1 MRRFDAVIAGAG
13 AAGMFCAVQLGWR
26 GKSVAVIEHRGC
38 QGRKLMITGK
48 GRCNVTNNCTADT
61 VMKNI
66 PRNSK
71 FMYSALSRFAPEDVM
86 SFFEC
91 LGVELKTER
100 GNRVFPVSDNAKDI
114 VKALVKACEDSGV
127 QFIDD
132 EVKELII
139 KDGRAEGFK
148 CEHGDYYGD
157 SVIVATGGKSYP
169 RTGSTGDGYRLA
181 KSVGHKVTAITP
193 SLCPVVTY
201 EREECASA
209 MGLSLRNC
217 TLTLREEDRDKP
229 LFHELGDRLRRII
242 DHTAAAYNVKADFDY
257 NELVPNVNNPPE
269 LVQWLRNGPMKE
281 VYGAENILPCTPSM
295 GGEDFACYMAQ
306 TPGVFVWFG
315 SGNPEKGIRFSWHN
329 PAFNVDDESLIYGA
343 ALYAQVA
350 LDWLAETA
358 G

>member
-1 MRRFDAVIAGAG
+1 VRRFDAVIAGAG

-26 GKSVAVIEHRGC
+26 GKSVAVIEHSGC

-139 KDGRAEGFK
+139 KDGRAEGFTQTALSLQLA
-148 CEHGDYYGD
+148 ESPIHGQ
-157 SVIVATGGKSYP
+157 AQQ
-169 RTGSTGDGYRLA
+169 A
-181 KSVGHKVTAITP
+181 TAIGLR
-193 SLCPVVTY
+193 SL
-201 EREECASA
+201 
-209 MGLSLRNC
+209 
-217 TLTLREEDRDKP
+217 
-229 LFHELGDRLRRII
+229 
-242 DHTAAAYNVKADFDY
+242 
-257 NELVPNVNNPPE
+257 
-269 LVQWLRNGPMKE
+269 W
-281 VYGAENILPCTPSM
+281 
-295 GGEDFACYMAQ
+295 
-306 TPGVFVWFG
+306 
-315 SGNPEKGIRFSWHN
+315 GIRSR
-329 PAFNVDDESLIYGA
+329 
-343 ALYAQVA
+343 Q
-350 LDWLAETA
+350 
-358 G
+358 

>member
-26 GKSVAVIEHRGC
+26 GKSVAVIEHSGC

-139 KDGRAEGFK
+139 RDGRAEGFK
-148 CEHGDYYGD
+148 CEHGDYYAD
-157 SVIVATGGKSYP
+157 SVIVATGGKSYT
-169 RTGSTGDGYRLA
+169 RTGSTGDGYKLA

-217 TLTLREEDRDKP
+217 TLTLREEDKDKP
-229 LFHELGDRLRRII
+229 LFHELGEMLFT
-242 DHTAAAYNVKADFDY
+242 HFGLSGP
-257 NELVPNVNNPPE
+257 LV
-269 LVQWLRNGPMKE
+269 LSASAHLG
-281 VYGAENILPCTPSM
+281 
-295 GGEDFACYMAQ
+295 
-306 TPGVFVWFG
+306 
-315 SGNPEKGIRFSWHN
+315 
-329 PAFNVDDESLIYGA
+329 DDS
-343 ALYAQVA
+343 
-350 LDWLAETA
+350 
-358 G
+358 